1 MISKEIKLDNVVQVM
16 LFRRIFLC
24 QTRAFNMWEF
34 DPAKHQTLREL
45 FDTTHQD
52 IWKVLFKSAEVP
64 PPLTEDRGLSAK
76 HPANP
81 VSSLYLIRCS
91 FPQYNHVKDLSLH
104 AILTGLGSDSG
115 ADRLSGP
122 TARRSSKGSPDG
134 DAGSGAL

>member
-1 MISKEIKLDNVVQVM
+1 MHKDV
-16 LFRRIFLC
+16 
-24 QTRAFNMWEF
+24 
-34 DPAKHQTLREL
+34 
-45 FDTTHQD
+45 
-52 IWKVLFKSAEVP
+52 WKVLFKADEVP

-76 HPANP
+76 RPANP
-81 VSSLYLIRCS
+81 VSSLYLTRCS
-91 FPQYNHVKDLSLH
+91 FPQYNHVRDLSLH

>member
-1 MISKEIKLDNVVQVM
+1 MNDRKIKIVNMVLVM
-16 LFRRIFLC
+16 LIRRVLPC
-24 QTRAFNMWEF
+24 QRRTCYLWEYY
-34 DPAKHQTLREL
+34 PAKHQTLREI

-64 PPLTEDRGLSAK
+64 PPLTKDRGLSAK
-76 HPANP
+76 RPANP

-122 TARRSSKGSPDG
+122 TARRSSKGSLNG
-134 DAGSGAL
+134 DASSGTL

>member
-1 MISKEIKLDNVVQVM
+1 MISKKMKLVKVVHVI
-16 LFRRIFLC
+16 LFRRILLC
-24 QTRAFNMWEF
+24 QRRAFNMWEF
-34 DPAKHQTLREL
+34 DPAKHQTLQEL

-76 HPANP
+76 RPANP

-115 ADRLSGP
+115 ADRLSSP
-122 TARRSSKGSPDG
+122 PARRSSRCSPNG
-134 DAGSGAL
+134 DAGSGTL